1 MTAPRAREQHRP
13 PSPGRPSLISDRIR
27 HRPAG
32 LARLRGARRALLRS
46 ARALAAAACLALFGA
61 LALPSTAE
69 AQTPPVCDRTEQ
81 VRDEIV
87 AQVPAARTCV
97 VVTDAD
103 LAAITSLDLNS
114 TGITSLKESDF
125 SGLTAL
131 TVLNLDR
138 NSLSDLPEGV
148 FDGLTA
154 LTVLHLSDNPLSDL
168 QAGVFDGL
176 TALDRLVL
184 VSNSLSNLPAGV
196 FDGLTAL
203 TVLELGNNSLSDLPA
218 GVFDGLTAL
227 RKLFLINNSLR
238 NLPAGVFDGL
248 TALRELSL
256 AGNSLSDLPAGVF
269 DGLTALETLDLYHNS
284 LSNLQAGV
292 FDGLTALRELN
303 LYDISLSNLQA
314 GVFDGLTALTVLN
327 LYDNSLSNLQA
338 GVFNGLTALESLW
351 LNDISLSNLQAGVFD
366 GLTALETLSLGSNS
380 LITLPD
386 DVFDDLTAL
395 TVLNLSSNS
404 LTTLPDDVFDGLTS
418 LDALSLAENNLI
430 ELPDGLFDKLTSLME
445 LVLHGNPGAPFAPTA
460 SARPDDGTIS
470 AAGGTVTLDG
480 SGSGGAW
487 GTNVTY
493 SWALTNP
500 ASGVTV
506 AFDNATRAK
515 PVVTIPALT
524 AGTALT
530 FTLTVT
536 GVIGIQGGIAGT
548 TDTAKVTVVPAPAVL
563 ISGADGLKTG
573 EDGTTATFQV
583 RLAAAPANEVT
594 VTPSSSDTGEG
605 TVSGALT
612 FNTANWNTART
623 VTATGVDDADL
634 DGEQTFSITF
644 RVESTDPD
652 YAGISVP
659 AVSVTNVDDESLAL
673 NLDAIAGDDTVNI
686 AEKVAGFAIGG
697 DTGSEAGVAVSVTI
711 GTESPLT
718 ATSDAGGAWS
728 VSVPPG
734 ASYLTGTSVAVTV
747 SASKTGYTAPSDVTR
762 ALAVDLAAPS
772 ATYTAP
778 SSLQVGVAVG
788 AMTPSTTDT
797 DIASYGATGL
807 PPGLGI
813 DTGTGVIDGT
823 PDTADANTADATVT
837 VTDTAGNTAT
847 VDITFPAVGKGDQTL
862 TGFAYSP
869 ATVTYG
875 DTAPAVTAPGGVQT
889 TLSYA
894 ATPAAVCTV
903 DASTGALTPVEVGA
917 CVITATAAGTADW
930 NQATATVT
938 VTVAAAGA
946 LALNLDAIAG
956 DDTVNIAEKAAGFAI
971 GGGTGTESGVSLTVT
986 VGSTPLT
993 ATSGSG
999 GTWSVAVP
1007 ADAAYI
1013 TGTSV
1018 AVTVSASK
1026 TGYTAPSDVT
1036 RALAVDLTAPS
1047 ATYTAP
1053 SSLQVGV
1060 AIGAMTP
1067 STTATD
1073 IAEYG
1078 ATGLPPG
1085 LGIDTGTGVVSGTP
1099 DTADTNTA
1107 SATVTVTDTAGNPAT
1122 VSIAFPA
1129 VAKGDQTLTGFAYS
1143 AATVTYGGA
1152 APTLTAPGGVQTTL
1166 TYAAT
1171 PATVC
1176 TVDASTGALTL
1187 VEVGACVIT
1196 ATAAGTAD
1204 WNQATATVT
1213 VTVQAAGALA
1223 LNLDAIAGDDT
1234 VNIAEKAAGFAIGG
1248 GTGTE
1253 SGVSVTVT
1261 VGTTDLTA
1269 TSAAG
1274 GAWSV
1279 SVPPGAS
1286 YLTGTSVAVTVSA
1299 SKTGYTAPSDV
1310 TRALA
1315 VDLAAPTASYTAPGT
1330 LKVGVAVGAMTPSTT
1345 ATDIAS
1351 YGATG
1356 LPPGLGIDTGTGVV
1370 SGTPDTADTNTA
1382 SATVTVTDTAGN
1394 RATVSIAFPAVSRG
1408 DQTLTGFAYSA
1419 ASVTF
1424 GGAAPA
1430 VTAPGGVQTTLT
1442 YAATP
1447 ATVCTVHASTGA
1459 LTPVEVGACVITAT
1473 AAGTADWNQA
1483 TATFTVTVQAA
1494 GVLALNLD
1502 TIAGDDTVS
1511 IAEKAAGFAI
1521 GGGTGTE
1528 SGVSVTVTVGTTDLT
1543 ATSAA
1548 GGAWSV
1554 SVPPGA
1560 SYLTGTSVAVT
1571 VSASKTGYTP
1581 PSDVT
1586 RALAVDLTAPSATYT
1601 APSSLQVGVAIGAM
1615 TPSTTATDIAEYGAT
1630 GLPPG
1635 LGIDTGT
1642 GVVSGT
1648 PDTADTNTA
1657 SATVTVTDTAGNTV
1671 DVSITFP
1678 AVAKGDQTLTG
1689 FAYSAATVTYGGAA
1703 PTLTAPGGVQ
1713 TTLTYAATPATVC
1726 TVDASTGALTP
1737 VEVGACV
1744 ITATAAGTADW
1755 NQATATFT
1763 VTVQAAGAL
1772 ALNLDTIA
1780 GDDTVNIAEKA
1791 AGFAIGGGTG
1801 TESGVSVTV
1810 TVGTTDLTATSA
1822 AGGAWSVSV
1831 PPGASYL
1838 TGTSVAV
1845 TVSASKTG
1853 YTPPSDV
1860 TRALAVDLTAPS
1872 ATYTAPSSLQ
1882 VGVAIGAM
1890 TPSTTATDIAEYG
1903 ATGLPPGLGID
1914 TGTGVVSG
1922 TPDTADA
1929 NTADATVTVTDTAG
1943 NPATVSIAFPA
1954 VARGDQTLTGFAYS
1968 AASVTFG
1975 GAAPAVTAPGG
1986 VQTTLTYAATPAT
1999 VCTVHAS
2006 TGALTPVEVG
2016 ACVITATAAGTA
2028 DWNQATATFTVTV
2041 QAAGALALNLDAI
2054 AGDDTV
2060 NIAEKAAGF
2069 AIGGGT
2075 GTESGVSL
2083 TVTVGSTPLTATS
2096 GSGGAWSVAVPADA
2110 AYITGTSVAVT
2121 VSASKTGYTPPS
2133 DVTRAL
2139 AVDLTAPS
2147 ASYTAPGT
2155 LKVGVAVGAMTPS
2168 TTATDI
2174 AEYGATG
2181 LPSGLGIDTGT
2192 GVVSGTPDTADA
2204 NTASATVTV
2213 TDTAGN
2219 TVDVSITF
2227 PAVARGDQTL
2237 TGFAYSSASVT
2248 FGGAAPAVT
2257 APGGVQTTLS
2267 YSATPATVCTVD
2279 ASTGALTPVEV
2290 GACVI
2295 TATAAGTADWN
2306 QATAT
2311 FTVTVQAAGVLAL
2324 NLDTIAGDDTV
2335 SIAEKAAG
2343 FAIGGGTGT
2352 ESGVSVTVTVGTTDL
2367 TATSAAGGA
2376 WSVSVPPGAS
2386 YLTGT
2391 SVAVTVSASKTGYTA
2406 PSDVTRALAVDLAA
2420 PTASYTAPG
2429 TLKVG
2434 VAVGAMTPSTTDT
2447 DIASYGATGLP
2458 PGLGIDTGTGVVSGT
2473 PDTADTNTASATVT
2487 VTDTAG
2493 NPATVSIAFP
2503 AVARGDQTLTGFAYS
2518 AASVTF
2524 GGAAPAV
2531 TAPGG
2536 VQTTLS
2542 YSATPATVCT
2552 VDASTGALTLVEV
2565 GACVITA
2572 TAADTADWN
2581 QATATFTVTVQAAGA
2596 LALNL
2601 DAIAGDDTVNIAE
2614 KAAGFAIG
2622 GGTGT
2627 ESGVSLTVTVG
2638 STPLTATS
2646 GSGGTWSVAVPA
2658 DAAYITGTSVAVTVS
2673 ASKTGYTPPSDVT
2686 RALAVD
2692 LTAPSASY
2700 TAPGTLKVGV
2710 AVGAMTPSTTA
2721 TDIAEYGAT
2730 GLPPGLGIDTGTGVV
2745 SGTPDTADA
2754 NTASATVTVTDTAG
2768 NTVAVPITFPAVAR
2782 GDQTLTGFAYSS
2794 ASVTFGGAA
2803 PAVTAP
2809 GGVQTTLS
2817 YSATPATVCTVDAS
2831 TGALTLVE
2839 VGACNI
2845 TATAAGTANYNE
2857 ATAASTVT
2865 VQAAGVLALNLDT
2878 IAGDD
2883 TVNIAEK
2890 AAGFAIGGD
2899 TGTESGVSVTVTV
2912 GTTDL
2917 TATSA
2922 AGGAWSV
2929 SVPPGASYLTGTSVA
2944 VTVSASKTGYTP
2956 PSDVTRALAVDLTA
2970 PSATYTAPSSL
2981 QVGVAVSAMT
2991 PSTTATDIASYGATG
3006 LPPGLGIDT
3015 GTGVVSG
3022 TPDTADTNTASATV
3036 TVTDTAGNPAT
3047 VSIAFPAVARGDQ
3060 TLTGFA
3066 YSAASVTYGG
3076 AAPAVT
3082 APGGV
3087 QTTLSYSA
3095 TPATVCTVDA
3105 STGALTLVEVGACVI
3120 TATAADTADWN
3131 QATATFTVT
3140 VQAAGALALNLDA
3153 IAGDD
3158 TVNIAEKAAGF
3169 AIGGD
3174 TGTESGV
3181 SVTVTVGTTG
3191 LTATSAAGGAWSVS
3205 VPPGASYLTGTSVA
3219 VTVSASKT
3227 GYTPPSDVTRA
3238 LAVDL
3243 TAPSASYTAPGTLKV
3258 GVAVGA
3264 MTPST
3269 TATDIASYGA
3279 TGLPPGLGIDT
3290 GTGVVSGTP
3299 DTADT
3304 NTASATVTVTDTA
3317 GNPATVSI
3325 AFPAVARGNQT
3336 LTGFAYSAA
3345 TVTYGDTAPT
3355 VTAPSGVQTTLSYSA
3370 KPSDVCTVDSST
3382 GALTLEGAGSCAI
3395 TVTAA
3400 PSADYNRGTATYTVT
3415 VAEDPEGFDV
3425 AVSAPA
3431 ALDEDA
3437 GAAAVTVTL
3446 MTRKNRAPLAD
3457 IDMYYVGKRGE
3468 TATRGADYTPP
3479 PGRDFGGATGVFFA
3493 TVRPS
3498 AFSPNAAGTAWVAEP
3513 SFTIGII
3520 DDQKAEVAET
3530 IVFTVALGVDR
3541 SPAHTITIRDN
3552 DAIAPGSPTG
3562 LKAAPRS
3569 PTVIQLSWTAPENVG
3584 SFSITGYKIE
3594 VSADAGGR
3602 WSVLVPDTRKTRPSW
3617 GHGGLSPGDTRH
3629 YRVSAISPAGTSGPS
3644 NVASATTIA
3653 AGPAGTNAALPPP
3666 TNVGAVP
3673 KLPGEIRLSWW
3684 RNDDVPSHELVERH
3698 QYRYRVHDAGTWTVD
3713 WTTVNQTL
3721 LPEPQPTEIR
3731 NYNKVLLQGLTEGT
3745 TYEFQVRSVD
3755 TDGGTSAA
3763 VAVLGT
3769 ATGRQTVWIVADVGS
3784 VAEGEPLRFT
3794 LWRDHPHGPIVA
3806 LVRISET
3813 GDMLPPEGR
3822 SPEGLWH
3829 QQVHF
3834 GDGNE
3839 EIPLVL
3845 DTVHDG
3851 SGPEP
3856 DSIVT
3861 VEVISYPLYPDN
3873 PDNDYLYEVQPDVG
3887 PAKITVTAAGGSS
3900 AGSVAEPLT
3909 ATFEGLPE
3917 AHDGETAFSFRLAFS
3932 EAVAVTPEAMR
3943 TRVLTVAG
3951 GSVTG
3956 AARVD
3961 GESGVW
3967 EITVTPDIRDHLSIT
3982 LAPAEDCEADG
3993 AVCTSDGRTLSVVPA
4008 HIVIGPGP
4016 ETQTPEEPALTAS
4029 FEGLPEVHDGEEG
4042 FHFRVAFSEEIG
4054 IGFRS
4059 MRDDSFAVDGGE
4071 VTGARRVDGRHDLWE
4086 ITVEPDSDEAITFA
4100 LPGGRECAV
4109 SGAICTRG
4117 ENRRRL
4123 TNTPTATVAGPAV
4136 EPVVVPLT
4144 ASFVQAPYEHDG
4156 KTAFKFRIA
4165 FSEGISIGFR
4175 TFRDQSLSVS
4185 GGSVTKAKRVDRR
4198 KDLWEVTVEPGSL
4211 GDVTVT
4217 LAGGRACGTAGAV
4230 CTGDGRALSATISTT
4245 VLGPVALSVADARVR
4260 EASDVTLDFA
4270 VTLSRASRA
4279 PVAVA
4284 YATADGSATAGSDYT
4299 ATSGTLTFAAGET
4312 SKTVSVPVLDDAHDE
4327 GEETLTLR
4335 LSAATGAVIADGVA
4349 TGTIENT
4356 DHMPAAWLARF
4367 GRTVTDQVLE
4377 AVEARLAAPR
4387 ATGAR
4392 ATLAGQTLPS
4402 WDGGNDNAKTAADA
4416 KDNADARESASDR
4429 TLAARD
4435 REAMTAI
4442 RDWMAHAGA
4451 DGEWR
4456 APGEGRE
4463 RANLVQSR
4471 ALTGRDFLTGTS
4483 FALTGGSAEAG
4494 GYAALWGRGA
4504 ISRFDGR
4511 EGDLTLD
4518 GEVTT
4523 GLMGADWAAE
4533 RWTAGLAIGH
4543 ARGTGGYSE
4552 GGGCTAGADDNGAS
4566 GCSGE
4571 VEATLTGVWP
4581 YAGLTLTDRL
4591 SAWAAAG
4598 YGAGSLTLTPGGE
4611 TDGPFT
4617 ADLTMTMGAAGMRG
4631 EVLTPPPEGGLA
4643 LALKGDARLTRTAS
4657 EATKDAKGGN
4667 LAAATA
4673 DVWLVR
4679 TGIEGSR
4686 RFAPGGAAAGLV
4698 LTPSFELGVRL
4709 DGGDAETGLG
4719 VDLGG
4724 ELAFAAPKQGVALDL
4739 KARGLVA
4746 HEAPGFREWGA
4757 SASLAWD
4764 PRPSTDRGLA
4774 LTLRQSWGGSPTGGM
4789 DALLGRETLDG
4800 LAANENGDT
4809 TASTGRLEAELG
4821 YGIAMFE
4828 GGFTGTPHLG
4838 VGLSETG
4845 RDYRLGWRLT
4855 SARRGGPGLEIGL
4868 AATRSEAA
4876 NDDAEHGIATRGVIR
4891 W

>member
-1 MTAPRAREQHRP
+1 MTAPRAREQYRP

-27 HRPAG
+27 RRPAG
-32 LARLRGARRALLRS
+32 LARLRGTRRALLRS

-81 VRDEIV
+81 VRDGIV
-87 AQVPAARTCV
+87 AEVPAAHTCV
-97 VVTDAD
+97 AVTDAD
-103 LAAITSLDLNS
+103 LTAITSLDLNS

-131 TVLNLDR
+131 TVLNLDG
-138 NSLSDLPEGV
+138 NSLSDLPAGV

-154 LTVLHLSDNPLSDL
+154 LTVLHLSGNPLSGL

-176 TALDRLVL
+176 TALRSLVL
-184 VSNSLSNLPAGV
+184 VSNSLSNLPADV

-227 RKLFLINNSLR
+227 RELFLVNNSLS

-269 DGLTALETLDLYHNS
+269 DGLTALETLDLYDNS

-303 LYDISLSNLQA
+303 LYDNSLSNLQA
-314 GVFDGLTALTVLN
+314 GVFDGLTALRELH

-338 GVFNGLTALESLW
+338 GVFNGLTALETLW

-366 GLTALETLSLGSNS
+366 GLTALETLSLGRNS

-395 TVLNLSSNS
+395 TVLNLSNNS

-418 LDALSLAENNLI
+418 LDVLSLAENNLT

-445 LVLHGNPGAPFAPTA
+445 LVLRGNPGAPFAPTA

-493 SWALTNP
+493 FWALTNP

-612 FNTANWNTART
+612 FNTANWNTARA

-659 AVSVTNVDDESLAL
+659 VVSVTNVDDESLAL

-686 AEKVAGFAIGG
+686 AEKAAGFAIGG

-718 ATSDAGGAWS
+718 ATSAAGGAWS

-762 ALAVDLAAPS
+762 ALAVDLAAPTAS
-772 ATYTAP
+772 YTAP
-778 SSLQVGVAVG
+778 GTLKVGVAVG
-788 AMTPSTTDT
+788 AMTPSTTAT

-807 PPGLGI
+807 PSGLGI
-813 DTGTGVIDGT
+813 DTGTGVVSGT
-823 PDTADANTADATVT
+823 PDTADANTASATVT
-837 VTDTAGNTAT
+837 VTDTAGNPAT
-847 VDITFPAVGKGDQTL
+847 VSIAFPAVAKGDQTL
-862 TGFAYSP
+862 TGFAYSA

-875 DTAPAVTAPGGVQT
+875 DTAPTLTAPGGVQT
-889 TLSYA
+889 TLTYA
-894 ATPAAVCTV
+894 ATPATVCTV
-903 DASTGALTPVEVGA
+903 DASTGALTLVEVGA

-930 NQATATVT
+930 NQATATFT
-938 VTVAAAGA
+938 VTVQAAGA

-971 GGGTGTESGVSLTVT
+971 GGDTGTESGVSLTVT

-993 ATSGSG
+993 ATSDAG
-999 GTWSVAVP
+999 GAWSVAVP
-1007 ADAAYI
+1007 ADAAYL
-1013 TGTSV
+1013 TGTGV

-1036 RALAVDLTAPS
+1036 RALAVDLAAPTAS
-1047 ATYTAP
+1047 YTAP
-1053 SSLQVGV
+1053 GTLKVGV

-1129 VAKGDQTLTGFAYS
+1129 VARGDQTLSGFQYS
-1143 AATVTYGGA
+1143 SSTVTFGA
-1152 APTLTAPGGVQTTL
+1152 TAPTLTAPSGVQTTL
-1166 TYAAT
+1166 TYAAA
-1171 PATVC
+1171 PAAVC
-1176 TVDASTGALTL
+1176 TVHASTGALTP

-1204 WNQATATVT
+1204 WNQATATFT

-1248 GTGTE
+1248 DTGTE
-1253 SGVSVTVT
+1253 SGVSVTVTVGSTPLTATSDAGGAWSVAVPADAAYLTGTSVAVTVSASKTGYTAPSDVTRALAVDLAAPTASYTAPGTLKVGVAVGAMTPSTTATDIASYGATGLPPGLGIDTGTGVISGTPDTADTNTASATVTVTDTAGNPATVSIAFPAVARGDQTLTGFAYSAATVTYGATAPTLTAPSGVQTTLTYAVAPAAVCTVHASTGALTPVEVGACVITATAAGTADWNQATATFTVTVAAAGALALNLDVIAGDDTVNIAEKAAGFAIGGDTGTESGVNVTVT

-1345 ATDIAS
+1345 ATDIA
-1351 YGATG
+1351 
-1356 LPPGLGIDTGTGVV
+1356 
-1370 SGTPDTADTNTA
+1370 
-1382 SATVTVTDTAGN
+1382 
-1394 RATVSIAFPAVSRG
+1394 
-1408 DQTLTGFAYSA
+1408 
-1419 ASVTF
+1419 
-1424 GGAAPA
+1424 
-1430 VTAPGGVQTTLT
+1430 
-1442 YAATP
+1442 
-1447 ATVCTVHASTGA
+1447 
-1459 LTPVEVGACVITAT
+1459 
-1473 AAGTADWNQA
+1473 
-1483 TATFTVTVQAA
+1483 
-1494 GVLALNLD
+1494 
-1502 TIAGDDTVS
+1502 
-1511 IAEKAAGFAI
+1511 
-1521 GGGTGTE
+1521 
-1528 SGVSVTVTVGTTDLT
+1528 
-1543 ATSAA
+1543 
-1548 GGAWSV
+1548 
-1554 SVPPGA
+1554 
-1560 SYLTGTSVAVT
+1560 
-1571 VSASKTGYTP
+1571 
-1581 PSDVT
+1581 
-1586 RALAVDLTAPSATYT
+1586 
-1601 APSSLQVGVAIGAM
+1601 
-1615 TPSTTATDIAEYGAT
+1615 EYGAT

-1642 GVVSGT
+1642 GVISGT
-1648 PDTADTNTA
+1648 PDTADANTA
-1657 SATVTVTDTAGNTV
+1657 SATVTVTDTAGNPAT
-1671 DVSITFP
+1671 VSIAFP
-1678 AVAKGDQTLTG
+1678 AVARGDQTLSG
-1689 FAYSAATVTYGGAA
+1689 FQYSSSTVTFGSTA
-1703 PTLTAPGGVQ
+1703 PTVTAPGGVQ
-1713 TTLTYAATPATVC
+1713 TTLSYAAAPAAVC

-1763 VTVQAAGAL
+1763 VTVVAAGAL
-1772 ALNLDTIA
+1772 ALNLDVIA

-1791 AGFAIGGGTG
+1791 AGFAIGGATG

-1810 TVGTTDLTATSA
+1810 TVG
-1822 AGGAWSVSV
+1822 
-1831 PPGASYL
+1831 
-1838 TGTSVAV
+1838 
-1845 TVSASKTG
+1845 
-1853 YTPPSDV
+1853 
-1860 TRALAVDLTAPS
+1860 
-1872 ATYTAPSSLQ
+1872 
-1882 VGVAIGAM
+1882 
-1890 TPSTTATDIAEYG
+1890 
-1903 ATGLPPGLGID
+1903 
-1914 TGTGVVSG
+1914 
-1922 TPDTADA
+1922 
-1929 NTADATVTVTDTAG
+1929 
-1943 NPATVSIAFPA
+1943 
-1954 VARGDQTLTGFAYS
+1954 
-1968 AASVTFG
+1968 
-1975 GAAPAVTAPGG
+1975 
-1986 VQTTLTYAATPAT
+1986 
-1999 VCTVHAS
+1999 
-2006 TGALTPVEVG
+2006 
-2016 ACVITATAAGTA
+2016 
-2028 DWNQATATFTVTV
+2028 
-2041 QAAGALALNLDAI
+2041 
-2054 AGDDTV
+2054 
-2060 NIAEKAAGF
+2060 
-2069 AIGGGT
+2069 
-2075 GTESGVSL
+2075 
-2083 TVTVGSTPLTATS
+2083 STPLTATS
-2096 GSGGAWSVAVPADA
+2096 DAGGAWSVAVPADA
-2110 AYITGTSVAVT
+2110 AY
-2121 VSASKTGYTPPS
+2121 
-2133 DVTRAL
+2133 L
-2139 AVDLTAPS
+2139 
-2147 ASYTAPGT
+2147 
-2155 LKVGVAVGAMTPS
+2155 
-2168 TTATDI
+2168 
-2174 AEYGATG
+2174 
-2181 LPSGLGIDTGT
+2181 TGT
-2192 GVVSGTPDTADA
+2192 G
-2204 NTASATVTV
+2204 
-2213 TDTAGN
+2213 
-2219 TVDVSITF
+2219 
-2227 PAVARGDQTL
+2227 
-2237 TGFAYSSASVT
+2237 
-2248 FGGAAPAVT
+2248 
-2257 APGGVQTTLS
+2257 
-2267 YSATPATVCTVD
+2267 
-2279 ASTGALTPVEV
+2279 
-2290 GACVI
+2290 
-2295 TATAAGTADWN
+2295 
-2306 QATAT
+2306 
-2311 FTVTVQAAGVLAL
+2311 
-2324 NLDTIAGDDTV
+2324 
-2335 SIAEKAAG
+2335 
-2343 FAIGGGTGT
+2343 
-2352 ESGVSVTVTVGTTDL
+2352 
-2367 TATSAAGGA
+2367 
-2376 WSVSVPPGAS
+2376 
-2386 YLTGT
+2386 
-2391 SVAVTVSASKTGYTA
+2391 VAVTVSASKTGYTA

-2434 VAVGAMTPSTTDT
+2434 VAVGAMTPSTTAT
-2447 DIASYGATGLP
+2447 DIAEYGATGLP

-2503 AVARGDQTLTGFAYS
+2503 AVARGDQTLSGFQYS
-2518 AASVTF
+2518 SSTVTF
-2524 GGAAPAV
+2524 GA
-2531 TAPGG
+2531 TAPTLTAPSG
-2536 VQTTLS
+2536 VQTTLT
-2542 YSATPATVCT
+2542 YAAAPAAVCT
-2552 VDASTGALTLVEV
+2552 VHASTGALTPVEV

-2572 TAADTADWN
+2572 TAAGTADWN
-2581 QATATFTVTVQAAGA
+2581 QATATFTVTVAAAGA

-2601 DAIAGDDTVNIAE
+2601 DVIAGDDTVNIAE

-2622 GGTGT
+2622 GATGT
-2627 ESGVSLTVTVG
+2627 ESGVSVTVTVG

-2646 GSGGTWSVAVPA
+2646 DAGGAWSVAVPA
-2658 DAAYITGTSVAVTVS
+2658 DAAYLTGTSVAVTVS
-2673 ASKTGYTPPSDVT
+2673 ASKTGYTAPSDVT

-2692 LTAPSASY
+2692 LAAPTASY

-2730 GLPPGLGIDTGTGVV
+2730 GLPPGLGIDTGTGVI

-2768 NTVAVPITFPAVAR
+2768 NPATVSIAFPAVARGDQTLSGFQYSSSTVTFGSTAPTVTAPGGVQTTLSYAAAPAAVCTVDASTGALTPVEVGACVITATAAGTADWNQATATFTVTVVAAGALALNLDAIAGDDTVSIAEKAAGFMISGDTGTESGVSLTVTVGSTPLTATSDSGGAWSVAVPADAAYLTGTGVAVTVSASKTGYTAPSDVTRTLEVDLAAPTASYTAPGTLQVGVAIGAMTPSTTATDIAEYGATGLPPGLGIDTGTGVISGTPDTADANTASAAVTVKDTAGNTATVSIAFPAVVR
-2782 GDQTLTGFAYSS
+2782 GDQTLTGFAYSP

-2809 GGVQTTLS
+2809 GGAQTTLS

-2839 VGACNI
+2839 VGDCNI

-2857 ATAASTVT
+2857 ATAAFTVT
-2865 VQAAGVLALNLDT
+2865 VQAAGALALNLDT

-2890 AAGFAIGGD
+2890 AAGFMISGD
-2899 TGTESGVSVTVTV
+2899 TGTESGVSLTVTV
-2912 GTTDL
+2912 GSTPL
-2917 TATSA
+2917 TATSDS
-2922 AGGAWSV
+2922 GGAWSV
-2929 SVPPGASYLTGTSVA
+2929 AVPADAAYLTGTGVA
-2944 VTVSASKTGYTP
+2944 VTVSASKTGYTA

-2991 PSTTATDIASYGATG
+2991 PTTTDTDIASYGATG
-3006 LPPGLGIDT
+3006 LPPGLGIDSTT
-3015 GTGVVSG
+3015 GAISG
-3022 TPDTADTNTASATV
+3022 TPDTADANTAHATV

-3047 VSIAFPAVARGDQ
+3047 VS
-3060 TLTGFA
+3060 T
-3066 YSAASVTYGG
+3066 
-3076 AAPAVT
+3076 
-3082 APGGV
+3082 
-3087 QTTLSYSA
+3087 
-3095 TPATVCTVDA
+3095 
-3105 STGALTLVEVGACVI
+3105 
-3120 TATAADTADWN
+3120 
-3131 QATATFTVT
+3131 
-3140 VQAAGALALNLDA
+3140 
-3153 IAGDD
+3153 
-3158 TVNIAEKAAGF
+3158 
-3169 AIGGD
+3169 
-3174 TGTESGV
+3174 
-3181 SVTVTVGTTG
+3181 
-3191 LTATSAAGGAWSVS
+3191 
-3205 VPPGASYLTGTSVA
+3205 
-3219 VTVSASKT
+3219 
-3227 GYTPPSDVTRA
+3227 
-3238 LAVDL
+3238 
-3243 TAPSASYTAPGTLKV
+3243 
-3258 GVAVGA
+3258 
-3264 MTPST
+3264 
-3269 TATDIASYGA
+3269 
-3279 TGLPPGLGIDT
+3279 
-3290 GTGVVSGTP
+3290 
-3299 DTADT
+3299 
-3304 NTASATVTVTDTA
+3304 
-3317 GNPATVSI
+3317 

-3345 TVTYGDTAPT
+3345 TATYGDTAPT
-3355 VTAPSGVQTTLSYSA
+3355 VTAPGGVQTTLSYSA

-3457 IDMYYVGKRGE
+3457 IDMHYVGKRGE

-3530 IVFTVALGVDR
+3530 IVFTVALGNDR

-3552 DAIAPGSPTG
+3552 DAIAPGRPTG
-3562 LKAAPRS
+3562 LQAAPRS
-3569 PTVIQLSWTAPENVG
+3569 ATGIKLSWTAPG
-3584 SFSITGYKIE
+3584 STGGLSITGYRVE
-3594 VSADAGGR
+3594 ASENTGGP
-3602 WSVLVPDTRKTRPSW
+3602 WVVVAADTRNTRPSW
-3617 GHGGLSPGDTRH
+3617 GHGGLSAGDTRH

-3653 AGPAGTNAALPPP
+3653 AGPAGTNPALPPP

-3698 QYRYRVHDAGTWTVD
+3698 QYRYRVRNAGAWTVD
-3713 WTTVNQTL
+3713 WTTVNQTM
-3721 LPEPQPTEIR
+3721 LPELWPTEIR
-3731 NYNKVLLQGLTEGT
+3731 NYNKVLLKGLTERK

-3763 VAVLGT
+3763 VAVLGA
-3769 ATGRQTVWIVADVGS
+3769 ATGRQTVWIVADVVGS
-3784 VAEGEPLRFT
+3784 VAEGESLRFT
-3794 LWRDHPHGPIVA
+3794 VSRDQPHGPMMVI
-3806 LVRISET
+3806 VRISET
-3813 GDMLPPEGR
+3813 EDMLPPEGR

-3829 QQVHF
+3829 QQVNF
-3834 GDGNE
+3834 GNGNE

-3845 DTVHDG
+3845 DTVDDG
-3851 SGPEP
+3851 GGPEKP
-3856 DSIVT
+3856 SVVT

-3873 PDNDYLYEVQPDVG
+3873 PDNGHLYVVQPDVG

-3909 ATFEGLPE
+3909 AAFEGLPE

-3951 GSVTG
+3951 GAVTG

-3967 EITVTPDIRDHLSIT
+3967 EITVTPDSRDDLSIT
-3982 LAPAEDCEADG
+3982 LAPTEDCAADG
-3993 AVCTSDGRTLSVVPA
+3993 AVCTSDGRALSVVAA
-4008 HIVIGPGP
+4008 HIVLGPGP

-4029 FEGLPEVHDGEEG
+4029 FEGLPEAHDGETA
-4042 FHFRVAFSEEIG
+4042 FRFRVAFSEDIG
-4054 IGFRS
+4054 IGYRS
-4059 MRDDSFAVDGGE
+4059 LRDASFTVSGGA

-4086 ITVEPDSDEAITFA
+4086 ITVEPDSDEAMTFA

-4198 KDLWEVTVEPGSL
+4198 KDLWEVTVKPGSL

-4217 LAGGRACGTAGAV
+4217 LEGGRACGTAGAV

-4245 VLGPVALSVADARVR
+4245 VLRPVALSVADARVR

-4279 PVAVA
+4279 PVAVG

-4299 ATSGTLTFAAGET
+4299 ATSGTLSFAAGET
-4312 SKTVSVPVLDDAHDE
+4312 AKTVSVPVLDDAHDE

-4356 DHMPAAWLARF
+4356 DHMPTAWLARF

-4377 AVEARLAAPR
+4377 AVEARLVAPR
-4387 ATGAR
+4387 AAGAR

-4402 WDGGNDNAKTAADA
+4402 WDGGKTA
-4416 KDNADARESASDR
+4416 DNADASDR
-4429 TLAARD
+4429 ALRADARD

-4456 APGEGRE
+4456 APGEGPE
-4463 RANLVQSR
+4463 GVQSR

-4523 GLMGADWAAE
+4523 GLMGADWATE
-4533 RWTAGLAIGH
+4533 RWTAGLAVGH

-4552 GGGCTAGADDNGAS
+4552 GGDCTAGDNDNGAS
-4566 GCSGE
+4566 GCAGE

-4617 ADLTMTMGAAGMRG
+4617 ADLTMAMGAAGMRG

-4643 LALKGDARLTRTAS
+4643 LALKGDARFTRTAS

-4724 ELAFAAPKQGVALDL
+4724 GLAFAAPKQGVALDL

-4757 SASLAWD
+4757 SASLTWD

-4789 DALLGRETLDG
+4789 DALLGRETLAG
-4800 LAANENGDT
+4800 LADNGAT
-4809 TASTGRLEAELG
+4809 TATAGRLEAELG
-4821 YGIAMFE
+4821 YGIAMF
-4828 GGFTGTPHLG
+4828 GGRFTGTPEIG
-4838 VGLSETG
+4838 VGLSDTG
-4845 RDYRLGWRLT
+4845 RDYRLGWRLGLG
-4855 SARRGGPGLEIGL
+4855 SGGGASFELGLE
-4868 AATRSEAA
+4868 ATRREPA
-4876 NDDAEHGIATRGVIR
+4876 NDNEAEHMAGFRVRAT